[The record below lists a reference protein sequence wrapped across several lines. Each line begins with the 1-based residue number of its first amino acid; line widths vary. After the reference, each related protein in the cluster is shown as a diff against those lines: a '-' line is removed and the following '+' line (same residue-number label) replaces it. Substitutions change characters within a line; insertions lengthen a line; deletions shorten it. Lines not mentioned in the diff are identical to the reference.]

1 MSDSPEHAVGPGGV
15 LSPDGRV
22 LLVMI
27 ASDHA
32 MFDDLITALLDIGLT
47 GATVIESRGM
57 GAILREEMP
66 IFAGLAA
73 LIPEH
78 TGSRVLLS
86 VTTREQAGRVF
97 QYMETELKAANR
109 PMRPPDSDPERVPE
123 ALVANGGT
131 HDQTQG
137 DGHVGGAQAL
147 SSFH

>member
-1 MSDSPEHAVGPGGV
+1 MSDSPEHAVRSGGD

-109 PMRPPDSDPERVPE
+109 PIALTVPIE
-123 ALVANGGT
+123 HAAGL
-131 HDQTQG
+131 
-137 DGHVGGAQAL
+137 L
-147 SSFH
+147 R

>member
-1 MSDSPEHAVGPGGV
+1 MSEPPVVEAGQGSG

-57 GAILREEMP
+57 GSILREEMP

-78 TGSRVLLS
+78 TGSRVLIS
-86 VTTREQAGRVF
+86 ATTREQAGRVF
-97 QYMETELKAANR
+97 HFLETEIKAANR
-109 PMRPPDSDPERVPE
+109 PIALTVPVERS
-123 ALVANGGT
+123 AGL
-131 HDQTQG
+131 
-137 DGHVGGAQAL
+137 L
-147 SSFH
+147 R

>member
-1 MSDSPEHAVGPGGV
+1 MSEPPVSEAEQRDE

-22 LLVMI
+22 LLVMV

-57 GAILREEMP
+57 GSILREEMP

-73 LIPEH
+73 MIPEH

-86 VTTREQAGRVF
+86 VTTREQSGRVF
-97 QYMETELKAANR
+97 RYLDTELKVANR
-109 PMRPPDSDPERVPE
+109 PIAITVPIE
-123 ALVANGGT
+123 DFAGL
-131 HDQTQG
+131 
-137 DGHVGGAQAL
+137 L
-147 SSFH
+147 R

>member
-1 MSDSPEHAVGPGGV
+1 MSEPPATEAEQRGE

-32 MFDDLITALLDIGLT
+32 MFDELITALLDIGLT

-57 GAILREEMP
+57 GSILREEMP

-97 QYMETELKAANR
+97 KYLDTELKASNR
-109 PMRPPDSDPERVPE
+109 PIAVTVPVE
-123 ALVANGGT
+123 NAAGL
-131 HDQTQG
+131 
-137 DGHVGGAQAL
+137 L
-147 SSFH
+147 R

>member
-1 MSDSPEHAVGPGGV
+1 MSEPPVREAESGGE

-32 MFDDLITALLDIGLT
+32 MFDDLITGLLDIGLT

-57 GAILREEMP
+57 GSILREEMP
-66 IFAGLAA
+66 IFAGLAS

-86 VTTREQAGRVF
+86 VTTRQQAGRVF
-97 QYMETELKAANR
+97 AYLDSELKAATR
-109 PMRPPDSDPERVPE
+109 PLAITLPIE
-123 ALVANGGT
+123 GT
-131 HDQTQG
+131 SG
-137 DGHVGGAQAL
+137 L
-147 SSFH
+147 LR

>member
-1 MSDSPEHAVGPGGV
+1 MSETAGSSAEQAGG
-15 LSPDGRV
+15 LSPNGRV

-57 GAILREEMP
+57 GSILREEMP

-78 TGSRVLLS
+78 TGSRVLIS
-86 VTTREQAGRVF
+86 VTTREQAQRVF
-97 QYMETELKAANR
+97 RFLETELKVANR
-109 PMRPPDSDPERVPE
+109 PIAVTVPVE
-123 ALVANGGT
+123 LA
-131 HDQTQG
+131 
-137 DGHVGGAQAL
+137 VGL
-147 SSFH
+147 LR

>member
-1 MSDSPEHAVGPGGV
+1 MSEAPALEAEQGGG

-22 LLVMI
+22 LLLMI

-32 MFDDLITALLDIGLT
+32 MFDDLITAVLDIGLT

-57 GAILREEMP
+57 GSILREEMP

-86 VTTREQAGRVF
+86 VTTREQAGKVF
-97 QYMETELKAANR
+97 QFLESEFKAANR
-109 PMRPPDSDPERVPE
+109 PIAVTVPVE
-123 ALVANGGT
+123 
-131 HDQTQG
+131 QTAGLQR
-137 DGHVGGAQAL
+137 
-147 SSFH
+147 

>member
-1 MSDSPEHAVGPGGV
+1 MAETPVADNEQGNG

-47 GATVIESRGM
+47 GATVIESKGM
-57 GAILREEMP
+57 GSILREEMP

-86 VTTREQAGRVF
+86 ATTRVQAERVF
-97 QYMETELKAANR
+97 QFLEDEIKAANR
-109 PMRPPDSDPERVPE
+109 PIALTVPIERS
-123 ALVANGGT
+123 AGL
-131 HDQTQG
+131 
-137 DGHVGGAQAL
+137 L
-147 SSFH
+147 R

>member
-1 MSDSPEHAVGPGGV
+1 MSDSPEHAAGSGGD

-109 PMRPPDSDPERVPE
+109 PIALTVPIE
-123 ALVANGGT
+123 
-131 HDQTQG
+131 
-137 DGHVGGAQAL
+137 QAAGL
-147 SSFH
+147 LR

>member
-1 MSDSPEHAVGPGGV
+1 MSEPPVSEAEQRGE

-32 MFDDLITALLDIGLT
+32 MFDELITALLDIGLT

-57 GAILREEMP
+57 GSILREEMP
-66 IFAGLAA
+66 IFAGLAS

-78 TGSRVLLS
+78 TGSRALLS

-97 QYMETELKAANR
+97 QYIDTELKVANR
-109 PMRPPDSDPERVPE
+109 PIAVTIPIENAAGLLR
-123 ALVANGGT
+123 
-131 HDQTQG
+131 
-137 DGHVGGAQAL
+137 
-147 SSFH
+147 

>member
-1 MSDSPEHAVGPGGV
+1 MSEPPVAEAGQDGG

-32 MFDDLITALLDIGLT
+32 MFDELITAVLDIGLS

-57 GAILREEMP
+57 GSILREEMP

-78 TGSRVLLS
+78 TGSRVMLA

-97 QYMETELKAANR
+97 QLLENEFKAANR
-109 PMRPPDSDPERVPE
+109 PIAITLPVEHAAGLLR
-123 ALVANGGT
+123 
-131 HDQTQG
+131 
-137 DGHVGGAQAL
+137 
-147 SSFH
+147 

>member
-1 MSDSPEHAVGPGGV
+1 MSEPPAVAAESGGAR
-15 LSPDGRV
+15 SPDGRV
-22 LLVMI
+22 LLIMI

-57 GAILREEMP
+57 GSIIREEMP

-78 TGSRVLLS
+78 TGSRVLMS

-97 QYMETELKAANR
+97 QFLETEIKAASR
-109 PMRPPDSDPERVPE
+109 PIAITAPIERSIG
-123 ALVANGGT
+123 L
-131 HDQTQG
+131 
-137 DGHVGGAQAL
+137 L
-147 SSFH
+147 R

>member
-1 MSDSPEHAVGPGGV
+1 MPETPVADTEQGNG

-47 GATVIESRGM
+47 GATVIESKGM
-57 GAILREEMP
+57 GSILREEMP

-78 TGSRVLLS
+78 TGSRVLIS
-86 VTTREQAGRVF
+86 VTTRVQAEKVF
-97 QYMETELKAANR
+97 QFLEDEIKAANR
-109 PMRPPDSDPERVPE
+109 PIAITVPIERT
-123 ALVANGGT
+123 AGL
-131 HDQTQG
+131 
-137 DGHVGGAQAL
+137 L
-147 SSFH
+147 R

>member
-1 MSDSPEHAVGPGGV
+1 MSETPVAEIEQGNG

-47 GATVIESRGM
+47 GATVIESKGM
-57 GAILREEMP
+57 GSILREEMP

-78 TGSRVLLS
+78 TGSRVLIS
-86 VTTREQAGRVF
+86 VTTRVQAEKVF
-97 QYMETELKAANR
+97 QFLEDEIKAANR
-109 PMRPPDSDPERVPE
+109 PIAITVPIERT
-123 ALVANGGT
+123 AGL
-131 HDQTQG
+131 
-137 DGHVGGAQAL
+137 L
-147 SSFH
+147 R

>member
-1 MSDSPEHAVGPGGV
+1 MAEALVSEAEQGKG

-47 GATVIESRGM
+47 GATVIESKGM
-57 GAILREEMP
+57 GSILREEMP

-86 VTTREQAGRVF
+86 VTTREQAERVF
-97 QYMETELKAANR
+97 QFLEDEIKAANR
-109 PMRPPDSDPERVPE
+109 PIALTVPVERT
-123 ALVANGGT
+123 AGL
-131 HDQTQG
+131 
-137 DGHVGGAQAL
+137 L
-147 SSFH
+147 R